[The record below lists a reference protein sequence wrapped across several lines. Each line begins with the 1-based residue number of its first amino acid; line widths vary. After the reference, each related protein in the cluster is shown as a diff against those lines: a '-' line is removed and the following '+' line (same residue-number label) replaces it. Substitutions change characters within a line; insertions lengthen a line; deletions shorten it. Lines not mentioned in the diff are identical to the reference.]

1 MDTFITEVIKQLD
14 NIKMQNKKLFF
25 VQKSRTGYTSYAP
38 NVTPAIYEDL
48 LNLIKNNLENYK
60 DHEIVMFNPIGYRD
74 MTIEQCKV
82 DEIGGYQ
89 DIIKSFENPD
99 NVDTSIRPAALS
111 FYCLAFSDLQNSI
124 DIKFFRRITKFKK
137 LSSQGI
143 FAWFSGETLNR
154 IEQEIIGIDGFVD
167 IICINNQVV
176 YVLNHIALERVFDL
190 AAQFDEKAHEAIEA
204 LREIGKIK
212 NFDQFEDDCLNDKR
226 FIKILS
232 KLSKDNTN
240 FESAFSNF
248 QNIREVID
256 LFELE
261 IDIIEGK
268 DPMLRYEGKYQLMD
282 FLRIIQDSYYK
293 SLIRERAGIDNGV

>member
-1 MDTFITEVIKQLD
+1 M
-14 NIKMQNKKLFF
+14 
-25 VQKSRTGYTSYAP
+25 
-38 NVTPAIYEDL
+38 
-48 LNLIKNNLENYK
+48 
-60 DHEIVMFNPIGYRD
+60 
-74 MTIEQCKV
+74 
-82 DEIGGYQ
+82 
-89 DIIKSFENPD
+89 
-99 NVDTSIRPAALS
+99 
-111 FYCLAFSDLQNSI
+111 
-124 DIKFFRRITKFKK
+124 
-137 LSSQGI
+137 
-143 FAWFSGETLNR
+143 
-154 IEQEIIGIDGFVD
+154 
-167 IICINNQVV
+167 
-176 YVLNHIALERVFDL
+176 
-190 AAQFDEKAHEAIEA
+190 
-204 LREIGKIK
+204 REIGKIK